1 MSTQTIRIEHPLAKG
16 AEVTEQ
22 DVWEFPEGLIG
33 LAQHRRFALVPL
45 PGAEPFRLLAS
56 LDDPGFGVVVVDPQ
70 ALVPGYEVALP
81 GTDLAP
87 LTERDPARLQV
98 LVPVVLPTGSSP
110 MALNLKGPLVL
121 SPRERR
127 GVQRVSADDA
137 HPVRW
142 VADRAGAGGV
152 GCSS

>member
-22 DVWEFPEGLIG
+22 DVWDFPEGLIG
-33 LAQHRRFALVPL
+33 MPEHRRFALVPL

-56 LDDPGFGVVVVDPQ
+56 LEDPGFGLVVVPPRLVAPDY
-70 ALVPGYEVALP
+70 ALALAPG
-81 GTDLAP
+81 DLAP
-87 LTERDPARLQV
+87 LAERDPDRLEV
-98 LVPVVLPTGSSP
+98 LVPVVLPSARAP
-110 MALNLKGPLVL
+110 LALNLKGPLVL

-127 GVQRVSADDA
+127 GIQRVSTDEA

-142 VADRAGAGGV
+142 VPDRAGAGG
-152 GCSS
+152 GACSS